1 MDCRLPARR
10 SRFRRKCPGVGSVS
24 RKIIEASESEVKEL
38 LSRRFD
44 EMRLVLVVS
53 SRDAAFD
60 GISKRR
66 RSEIS
71 SRVLLDRLIPKSPG
85 ARASGSAEAGTIAKN
100 QDMCITSTP
109 PSIRILHR
117 GTPEADHA
125 ATERTPAMSMRRL
138 PSNPQT
144 QRETS
149 VAISA
154 AREFVSASMPWSNVR
169 NDCACGRGISRHASA
184 SVSRSLRVSSPHC
197 STPVPIPGI

>member
-1 MDCRLPARR
+1 VGTPSFLNALRPRICRPSWWLEGLVSKIRGGRGSGLVRRTTARVMLMDCRLPARR

-85 ARASGSAEAGTIAKN
+85 AGASGSAEARTRHTRSGSRGNRANSCNEHETAPVK
-100 QDMCITSTP
+100 
-109 PSIRILHR
+109 PS
-117 GTPEADHA
+117 D
-125 ATERTPAMSMRRL
+125 
-138 PSNPQT
+138 
-144 QRETS
+144 
-149 VAISA
+149 A
-154 AREFVSASMPWSNVR
+154 ARDLCRDF
-169 NDCACGRGISRHASA
+169 
-184 SVSRSLRVSSPHC
+184 RSERIC
-197 STPVPIPGI
+197 